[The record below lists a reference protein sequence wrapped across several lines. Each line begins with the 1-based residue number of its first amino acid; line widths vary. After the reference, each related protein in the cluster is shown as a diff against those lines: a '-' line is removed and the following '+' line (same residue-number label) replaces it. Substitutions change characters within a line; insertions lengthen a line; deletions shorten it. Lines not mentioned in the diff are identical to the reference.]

1 MKNSLFTFTCYSEIR
16 RFSGIFYEFQT
27 PSVKL
32 QVFACMPNHAQL
44 FKTPQTVDCQASLSM
59 GFSRQEYWSG
69 LLFPS
74 PGDLPDPEINP
85 ISPALAG
92 EFFTTDPPGKP
103 TIYVGVLYCTSGPL
117 RLLFPLPRKLL
128 RNSQGLLLL
137 AKHHF

>member
-74 PGDLPDPEINP
+74 PGNLANP
-85 ISPALAG
+85 GMEPVSPAWQAG
-92 EFFTTDPPGKP
+92 SLPLGQQGSWFKEWPPGKSSSSLES
-103 TIYVGVLYCTSGPL
+103 ISVDGSGHGLTSG
-117 RLLFPLPRKLL
+117 
-128 RNSQGLLLL
+128 
-137 AKHHF
+137 

>member
-1 MKNSLFTFTCYSEIR
+1 MR
-16 RFSGIFYEFQT
+16 QD
-27 PSVKL
+27 PSVCVCVCGSGDFISESRL
-32 QVFACMPNHAQL
+32 TL
-44 FKTPQTVDCQASLSM
+44 GTPWTVTHQSPLSL
-59 GFSRQEYWSG
+59 GLSRQEYWSG

-74 PGDLPDPEINP
+74 PGDLHDPEINP